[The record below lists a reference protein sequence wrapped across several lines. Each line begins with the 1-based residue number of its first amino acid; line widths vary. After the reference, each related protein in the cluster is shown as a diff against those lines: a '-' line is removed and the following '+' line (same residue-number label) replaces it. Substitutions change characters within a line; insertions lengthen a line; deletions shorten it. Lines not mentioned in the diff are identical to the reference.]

1 MCRDEVAR
9 VLWLVMTLES
19 RANGSTKHTHS
30 TYILF
35 SHLHT
40 FALQFEPILGGQTQ
54 PKSINS
60 TGESL
65 QRALAA

>member
-1 MCRDEVAR
+1 VPGRGCPCALACDDVGK
-9 VLWLVMTLES
+9 S
-19 RANGSTKHTHS
+19 RQRIYQTRSF
-30 TYILF
+30 YILF

-54 PKSINS
+54 SKSIKS